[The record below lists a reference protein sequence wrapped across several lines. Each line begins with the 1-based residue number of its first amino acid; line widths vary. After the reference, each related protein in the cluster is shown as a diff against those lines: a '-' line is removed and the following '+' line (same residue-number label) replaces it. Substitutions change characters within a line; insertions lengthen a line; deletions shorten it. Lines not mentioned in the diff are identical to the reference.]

1 MMKKTLI
8 ALVILWLAVMA
19 LFARIA
25 CSADFRVKWMPN
37 SEPDLAGYKI
47 HWDKQP
53 VPPFANH
60 SSVGNVT
67 TAVLKGMSNPT
78 YIAITAIN
86 SSGLESGYSAIVS
99 SMIAPPA
106 GVRTIVIGGL
116 EIQ

>member
-1 MMKKTLI
+1 MIKKTLI

-25 CSADFRVKWMPN
+25 CSADLKVKWAPN
-37 SEPDLAGYKI
+37 SEPDLAGYRI
-47 HWDKQP
+47 HWSNQP
-53 VPPFANH
+53 TPPFANH

-67 TAVLKGMSNPT
+67 TAVLKGVTNPT

-99 SMIAPPA
+99 SMIAPPS
-106 GVRTIVIGGL
+106 GVRTVIIGGL